1 MQTQF
6 LGRGRSEGDPAD
18 HHGREPDAN
27 NFLKVGV
34 VMTFSGDQGL
44 RMIEGRRRRGQE
56 RTRWLDGITDSVH
69 TSLSK
74 LREFMMDREAWR
86 TTVHRVAKSQT

>member
-1 MQTQF
+1 MRTFMQTQF

-44 RMIEGRRRRGQE
+44 RMIEGRRRRGQ
-56 RTRWLDGITDSVH
+56 
-69 TSLSK
+69 
-74 LREFMMDREAWR
+74 
-86 TTVHRVAKSQT
+86 

>member
-1 MQTQF
+1 MRTFMQTQF

-44 RMIEGRRRRGQE
+44 RIDRK
-56 RTRWLDGITDSVH
+56 SV
-69 TSLSK
+69 
-74 LREFMMDREAWR
+74 
-86 TTVHRVAKSQT
+86 V